1 MPLNA
6 AVIGVT
12 CDREPG
18 LIGGSALVIAAYAR
32 VGGA

>member
-1 MPLNA
+1 L
-6 AVIGVT
+6 VR
-12 CDREPG
+12 CDREPV

>member
-1 MPLNA
+1 
-6 AVIGVT
+6 VT